1 MRLPASLAFLRQ
13 TRLWQSVS
21 DRRYLYHNR
30 ARQSFYRAFAPSDAL
45 VFDIG
50 ANVGHYA
57 LIFESLGARVLA
69 VEPQA
74 ALAAQLRRRFAHRR
88 RVQILQTALGS
99 HHSTAI
105 LHKAPGLTE
114 IASLRADIASRSRFA
129 AEHSFSNVETV
140 PLTTLDQLIATHG
153 VPDFCKIDVEG
164 FELSVLSGLTTPLPL
179 LSLEFNREFWPETK
193 QCLDSLL
200 KLGGYRFNYAF
211 GETPCLASPA
221 WLSAAEFT
229 AELER
234 HPDPL
239 LWGDLYARLS

>member
-13 TRLWQSVS
+13 TRLWQSLS
-21 DRRYLYHNR
+21 DQRYLRRHR
-30 ARQSFYRAFAPSDAL
+30 DRQSFYRAFAPPDAL

-74 ALAAQLRRRFAHRR
+74 ALAAQLHRRFTHHP
-88 RVQILQTALGS
+88 RVQIIQTALGP
-99 HHSTAI
+99 HHSTAV

-114 IASLRADIASRSRFA
+114 IASLRADIGARSRFA
-129 AEHSFSNVETV
+129 AEHPFSEVETV
-140 PLTTLDQLIATHG
+140 PVTTLDALVAAHG
-153 VPDFCKIDVEG
+153 IPDFCKIDVEG
-164 FELSVLSGLTTPLPL
+164 FELAVLSGLTQPLPL
-179 LSLEFNREFWPETK
+179 LSLEFNREFWLETK
-193 QCLDSLL
+193 QCLERLL
-200 KLGGYRFNYAF
+200 QLGHYRFNYAL
-211 GETPCLASPA
+211 GETPHLASPS

-234 HPDPL
+234 HSDPL
-239 LWGDLYARLS
+239 LWGDLYARLA